1 MLESGLSPNIIRRT
15 PFMMIV
21 AFIISC
27 VYLFGLIVL
36 AAALLRA
43 PEGFEDQEG
52 FHAGRGPLTDDP
64 AL

>member
-1 MLESGLSPNIIRRT
+1 
-15 PFMMIV
+15 MMIV

>member
-1 MLESGLSPNIIRRT
+1 
-15 PFMMIV
+15 MMIV

-36 AAALLRA
+36 AAALFRA
-43 PEGFEDQEG
+43 PEGFEDKEG
-52 FHAGRGPLTDDP
+52 FHPGRGPLTDDP